1 MTSVWN
7 KLRRIPAAILCLW
20 IMLLFVLFVVPL
32 MDIRTE
38 KCAVSEQRIMNFS
51 LCSMEDEGAIP
62 IDGLWE
68 YIPAN
73 LLMYEQVKPELAA
86 FVRLPHQWNPQG
98 WIPFLNDDVY
108 VATYRIKL
116 KLPSNHRDYAIRV
129 TNVKTA
135 SRLYADG
142 ELIGSTGQVGSS
154 SDTSTPDNRPYN
166 SYFSTDQGE
175 VELVLQASNFDFY
188 ANQGVSEPIYIGTPE
203 AIQALEKRRGYVDV
217 AIIVCLLFMAIYLSG
232 ESFHRREGKAGIFYP
247 LFCFFS
253 AFYVASHGEK
263 VLLEFLPYL
272 SFEVNVKIQLISGAC
287 AGYFFT
293 AHICYQFQPHASV
306 KIAKVIGWLTLLI
319 TLVALFTPMSFFSRF
334 TYLLLLVLN
343 VVIVYMVV
351 VSVRVVQHKL
361 AGSMYMLV
369 SMLAALQ
376 VILLMA
382 FKVMWV
388 GTFTYMLPIGVPIFV
403 LSQGLFFSSRFTT
416 AFNRSKQLSEQLARQ
431 MKDQEQFLVRTSHE
445 LKSPLNAIINISQSM
460 IRGSGGQLNAAQ
472 QSDVR
477 LVNGTAQRLSYLV
490 KDILDHEQVK
500 NGRIRLH
507 TEPVD
512 IYRLV
517 SVVLDIFN
525 RLNHNDEVELRNHV
539 EPGKHY
545 VIADENRILQSLYN
559 LLDNA
564 LKHTPSGSITVSS
577 VHQEGWVSIA
587 VTDTG
592 VGMEASQLER
602 IFMEYQQL
610 ERKGYT
616 DTTGIGIGLSIT
628 KQLIELQ
635 GGRISVHSI
644 LGKGSTFTFMLPA
657 VDFSQHVVDHDELLR
672 NSYSENKF
680 SSYIVAHVQEQ
691 AATIQLPQ
699 ASERAAISSID
710 VRNHK
715 ARILL
720 VDDSYA
726 SLKAL
731 INLLEMEGYRCESA
745 KSGEAALKL
754 LQDGNR
760 FNLCIMDVMM
770 PKMSGFELCR
780 EIRQQYHSLELPIL
794 MATAGSNTEMNL
806 AGFEAG
812 ANDFIHK
819 PFDWTD
825 LKGRVKTL
833 IQLKETAVQLVHSER
848 DMLRAQIKP
857 HFLFNSINTISWMSK
872 RDSEATRRLLHALS
886 DFLRGSFD
894 FDNEV
899 DEVPFSEE
907 VALIKAYLSLE
918 QARFGDRLNVEY
930 ALDVTDFHM
939 PPLLLQPIVENAV
952 RHGLMEKVEGGTVNI
967 SSRKVGEWI
976 ELSVMDNGVGISLD
990 EMTLDV
996 TVAAPPMDGKR
1007 KGIGLANINGRLKS
1021 MYGTYLDIRRL
1032 ESGGTVITMKIR
1044 AEKGSI

>member
-7 KLRRIPAAILCLW
+7 KLRRIPAAIICLW
-20 IMLLFVLFVVPL
+20 IMLLFVLFIVPL
-32 MDIRTE
+32 FDIRTE
-38 KCAVSEQRIMNFS
+38 KCAVSEQGIMNFS

-62 IDGLWE
+62 IDGMWE
-68 YIPAN
+68 YIPHQ
-73 LLMYEQVKPELAA
+73 LHLSEYVKPEHAA
-86 FVRLPHQWNPQG
+86 FVRLPHQWNPNG
-98 WIPFLNDDVY
+98 WKPFLNDDVY

-116 KLPSNHRDYAIRV
+116 KLPSNQNNYAIRV

-135 SRLYADG
+135 SRMYADG
-142 ELIGSTGQVGSS
+142 QLIGSTGQVGSS

-166 SYFSTDQGE
+166 GYFSTDQGE

-203 AIQALEKRRGYVDV
+203 GIHALEKRRGYVDV
-217 AIIVCLLFMAIYLSG
+217 SIIVCLLFMTVYLSG

-253 AFYVASHGEK
+253 ALYVASHGEK

-272 SFEVNVKIQLISGAC
+272 SFEVNVKIQLISGAA

-293 AHICYQFQPHASV
+293 AHICHQFQPHASV
-306 KIAKVIGWLTLLI
+306 KVAKVIGWLTLLI

-343 VVIVYMVV
+343 VVVVYMMV
-351 VSVRVVQHKL
+351 VSVRAVQHKL

-369 SMLAALQ
+369 SMLAVLQ
-376 VILLMA
+376 VILLMV
-382 FKVMWV
+382 FKVVWV
-388 GTFTYMLPIGVPIFV
+388 GTLTYMLPVGVPIFV

-416 AFNRSKQLSEQLARQ
+416 AFNRIKQLSEQLARQ

-472 QSDVR
+472 QSDLR

-517 SVVLDIFN
+517 WVVLDIFN

-545 VIADENRILQSLYN
+545 VIADENRVLQSLYN

-564 LKHTPSGSITVSS
+564 LKHTSFGSITVSCVRQGS
-577 VHQEGWVSIA
+577 WESIT

-592 VGMEASQLER
+592 VGMESSQLER

-610 ERKGYT
+610 ERKGYV

-635 GGRISVHSI
+635 GGRISVRSVF
-644 LGKGSTFTFMLPA
+644 GEGSAFTFTLPA
-657 VDFSQHVVDHDELLR
+657 ADSSQHIVDHNDLLKD
-672 NSYSENKF
+672 SYSVDHI
-680 SSYIVAHVQEQ
+680 SSYTAAHVQEQ
-691 AATIQLPQ
+691 AASIELHQ
-699 ASERAAISSID
+699 ASELTAASSTD
-710 VRNHK
+710 ARNRK

-731 INLLEMEGYRCESA
+731 INLLEIEGYICESA
-745 KSGEAALKL
+745 RSGEAALKL

-872 RDSEATRRLLHALS
+872 RDSDATRRLLHALS

-894 FDNEV
+894 FDNEADV
-899 DEVPFSEE
+899 IPFSEE

-918 QARFGDRLNVEY
+918 KARFGDRLNVEY
-930 ALDVTDFHM
+930 SFEMKDFHM

-952 RHGLMEKVEGGTVNI
+952 RHGLMEKVEGGTVII
-967 SSRKVGEWI
+967 SSRKVGDWI
-976 ELSVMDNGVGISLD
+976 ELSVSDDGVGISLD
-990 EMTLDV
+990 EIKLDV
-996 TVAAPPMDGKR
+996 TAAAPPIDGKR
-1007 KGIGLANINGRLKS
+1007 KGIGLANINGRLRS

>member
-7 KLRRIPAAILCLW
+7 KLRRIPVAIICLW
-20 IMLLFVLFVVPL
+20 TVLLFVLFAVPL
-32 MDIRTE
+32 FDIRTE
-38 KCAVSEQRIMNFS
+38 QCAVSEKGIMDFS
-51 LCSMEDEGAIP
+51 SCSMENEGPIS

-68 YIPAN
+68 YIPSQ
-73 LLMYEQVKPELAA
+73 LLLSEPIDSGNAA
-86 FVRLPHQWNPQG
+86 FVRLPHQWNPNG
-98 WIPFLNDDVY
+98 WKPFLDDDVY
-108 VATYRIKL
+108 YATYRIKL
-116 KLPSNHRDYAIRV
+116 KLPPNYRNYAIRV

-135 SRLYADG
+135 SKLYADG

-154 SDTSTPDNRPYN
+154 SDSSTPYNRPYN
-166 SYFSTDQGE
+166 GYFSADRQE

-188 ANQGVSEPIYIGTPE
+188 ANQGVSEPIYIGTPDG
-203 AIQALEKRRGYVDV
+203 IHTMEKRKGYVD
-217 AIIVCLLFMAIYLSG
+217 ISTIVCLLFMAIYLFG
-232 ESFHRREGKAGIFYP
+232 ESLHRREGKSGMFFP

-253 AFYVASHGEK
+253 ALYVASHGEK
-263 VLLEFLPYL
+263 VLLEFMPYL
-272 SFEVNVKIQLISGAC
+272 SFEVNVKIQLISGAA
-287 AGYFFT
+287 AGYFIT
-293 AHICYQFQPHASV
+293 AHICHQFQPYASV
-306 KIAKVIGWLTLLI
+306 KVPRVIGGLTLLI
-319 TLVALFTPMSFFSRF
+319 TLMALFTPMSFFSRF
-334 TYLLLLVLN
+334 TYLLLLVLTT
-343 VVIVYMVV
+343 VVVYMMV
-351 VSVRVVQHKL
+351 VSVKAVHHKL
-361 AGSMYMLV
+361 AGSMYMFI
-369 SMLAALQ
+369 SMLAVLQ

-382 FKVMWV
+382 LKVVWV
-388 GTFTYMLPIGVPIFV
+388 GTITLMLPIGIPIFV
-403 LSQGLFFSSRFTT
+403 LSQGLFFSSRFTS
-416 AFNRSKQLSEQLARQ
+416 AFNRSKQLSEQLATQ

-460 IRGSGGQLNAAQ
+460 IHGSGGQLNAAQ
-472 QSDVR
+472 QFDLR

-512 IYRLV
+512 LYRVV

-525 RLNHNDEVELRNHV
+525 RLNHNDEVELRNNV

-564 LKHTPSGSITVSS
+564 LKHTPSGSITVSC
-577 VHQEGWVSIA
+577 VHQGSWESIT

-592 VGMEASQLER
+592 VGMESSQLER

-610 ERKGYT
+610 ERKGFI

-635 GGRISVHSI
+635 GGHISVRSAP
-644 LGKGSTFTFMLPA
+644 GEGSAFTFVLPSANSSQQA
-657 VDFSQHVVDHDELLR
+657 VD
-672 NSYSENKF
+672 
-680 SSYIVAHVQEQ
+680 SSVRSTDNPYEAFFIANPVQEQ
-691 AATIQLPQ
+691 SSVIELSLAGELIAAST
-699 ASERAAISSID
+699 ADAWNR
-710 VRNHK
+710 K

-720 VDDSYA
+720 VDDNYA

-731 INLLEMEGYRCESA
+731 SNLLEIEGYICESA
-745 KSGEAALKL
+745 RSGEAALEL
-754 LQDGNR
+754 LKDGNR

-780 EIRQQYHSLELPIL
+780 TIRLQYHSLELPIL
-794 MATAGSNTEMNL
+794 MATAGSNVQLNL

-872 RDSEATRRLLHALS
+872 RDSDETRRLLHALS

-894 FDNEV
+894 FDNQADKV
-899 DEVPFSEE
+899 SFTEE
-907 VALIKAYLSLE
+907 LALIKAYVSLE
-918 QARFGDRLNVEY
+918 QARFGERLHVEY
-930 ALDVTDFHM
+930 ALEVKDFLV

-952 RHGLMEKVEGGTVNI
+952 RHGLMEKVEGGTVII

-976 ELSVMDNGVGISLD
+976 ELSVLDDGVGIGLD
-990 EMTLDV
+990 EIELDV
-996 TVAAPPMDGKR
+996 TAASPQLDGKR
-1007 KGIGLANINGRLKS
+1007 KGIGLANINSRLRN
-1021 MYGTYLDIRRL
+1021 MYGTSLDIRRH
-1032 ESGGTVITMKIR
+1032 ENGGTVVTMKIR